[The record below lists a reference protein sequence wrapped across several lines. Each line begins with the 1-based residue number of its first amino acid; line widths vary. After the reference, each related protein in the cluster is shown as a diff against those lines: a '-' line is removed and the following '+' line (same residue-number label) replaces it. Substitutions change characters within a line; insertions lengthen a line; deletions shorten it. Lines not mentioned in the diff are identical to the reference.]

1 MASEHYFSSQ
11 PSSEL
16 RPREITV
23 EIAGRELSLATAAGV
38 FSPGR
43 IDPGTQVLLAEMPTP
58 PREGTFLDVGCGW
71 GPVALTLA
79 LLSPDSTVWAVDVNE
94 RVLELLRENARRAGI
109 TNINA
114 VLPDDVPSEIEF
126 DGIWS
131 NPPIRVGKAE
141 LHSLLERW
149 LPRLDDG
156 AEAWLVVQKNLGA
169 DSLHRW
175 MDETMGDVI
184 DVTRASTSKGYR
196 VLRAERVDAA
206 V

>member
-79 LLSPDSTVWAVDVNE
+79 LLSPDATVWAVDVNE

-131 NPPIRVGKAE
+131 NPPIRVGKTV
-141 LHSLLERW
+141 LHEILSQW
-149 LPRLDDG
+149 LPRLGRDL
-156 AEAWLVVQKNLGA
+156 EAYLVVAKNLGA
-169 DSLHRW
+169 DSLQKWLNQDLKGVVEVER
-175 MDETMGDVI
+175 T
-184 DVTRASTSKGYR
+184 STSKGYR
-196 VLRAERVDAA
+196 VLRATRL
-206 V
+206 

>member
-43 IDPGTQVLLAEMPTP
+43 IDPGTRVLLAEMPTP
-58 PREGTFLDVGCGW
+58 PREGIFLDVGCGW
-71 GPVALTLA
+71 GPIALTLA
-79 LLSPDSTVWAVDVNE
+79 LLSPDATVWAVDVNE
-94 RVLELLRENARRAGI
+94 RVLELLRENAKRAGI

-114 VLPDDVPSEIEF
+114 VLPGDVPSDVQF

-131 NPPIRVGKAE
+131 NPPIRVGKTV
-141 LHSLLERW
+141 LHEILSTW
-149 LPRLDDG
+149 LPRLGVDL
-156 AEAWLVVQKNLGA
+156 EAYLVVAKNLGA
-169 DSLHRW
+169 DSLQTWLNEHLQGVVEVER
-175 MDETMGDVI
+175 T
-184 DVTRASTSKGYR
+184 STSKGYR
-196 VLRAERVDAA
+196 VLRATRL
-206 V
+206 

>member
-58 PREGTFLDVGCGW
+58 PRDGVFLDVGCGW

-79 LLSPDSTVWAVDVNE
+79 LLSPDATVWAVDVNE

-114 VLPDDVPSEIEF
+114 VLPDDVPSDIEF

-131 NPPIRVGKAE
+131 NPPIRVGKTV
-141 LHSLLERW
+141 LHEILSRW
-149 LPRLDDG
+149 LPRLGRDL
-156 AEAWLVVQKNLGA
+156 EAYLVVAKNLGA
-169 DSLHRW
+169 DSLQKW
-175 MDETMGDVI
+175 LNEDLKGVI
-184 DVTRASTSKGYR
+184 EVDRTSTSKGYR
-196 VLRAERVDAA
+196 ILRATRL
-206 V
+206 

>member
-79 LLSPDSTVWAVDVNE
+79 LLSPDATVWAVDVNE

-131 NPPIRVGKAE
+131 NPPIRVGKTV
-141 LHSLLERW
+141 LHEILSQW
-149 LPRLDDG
+149 LPRLGRDL
-156 AEAWLVVQKNLGA
+156 EAYLVVAKNLGA
-169 DSLHRW
+169 DSLQKWLNEDLKGVVEVER
-175 MDETMGDVI
+175 T
-184 DVTRASTSKGYR
+184 STSKGYR
-196 VLRAERVDAA
+196 ILRATRL
-206 V
+206 

>member
-58 PREGTFLDVGCGW
+58 PSDGIFLDVGCGW
-71 GPVALTLA
+71 GPIALTLA
-79 LLSPDSTVWAVDVNE
+79 LLSPAATIWAVDVNE
-94 RVLELLRENARRAGI
+94 RVLELLRENAKRAGI

-114 VLPDDVPSEIEF
+114 VLPGDVPSDVVF

-131 NPPIRVGKAE
+131 NPPIRVGKAT
-141 LHSLLERW
+141 LHEILTTW
-149 LPRLDDG
+149 LPRLGVDL
-156 AEAWLVVQKNLGA
+156 EAYLVVAKNLGA
-169 DSLHRW
+169 DSLQKWLNENLDGVVEVER
-175 MDETMGDVI
+175 T
-184 DVTRASTSKGYR
+184 STSKGYR
-196 VLRAERVDAA
+196 VLRATRL
-206 V
+206 

>member
-1 MASEHYFSSQ
+1 MVSEHYFSSQ

-58 PREGTFLDVGCGW
+58 PRDGIFLDVGCGW
-71 GPVALTLA
+71 GPIALTLA
-79 LLSPDSTVWAVDVNE
+79 LLSPSATVWAVDVNE
-94 RVLELLRENARRAGI
+94 RVLELLRENAKRAGI

-114 VLPDDVPSEIEF
+114 VLPGDVPDDLEF

-131 NPPIRVGKAE
+131 NPPIRVGKTA
-141 LHSLLERW
+141 LHEILETW
-149 LPRLDDG
+149 LPRLGVDL
-156 AEAWLVVQKNLGA
+156 EAYLVVAKNLGA
-169 DSLHRW
+169 DSLQNW
-175 MDETMGDVI
+175 MNETLAGTVE
-184 DVTRASTSKGYR
+184 VERVSTSKGYR
-196 VLRAERVDAA
+196 VLRATRL
-206 V
+206 